1 MTMDANA
8 IAEAARWLVERRSE
22 APRYDGLPESCKPAT
37 LADAHAI
44 QNAAAALLDDP
55 VAGWKVGKSPD
66 GKIAHGA
73 LLRSRVLADGAHVD
87 AATMP
92 LLGVESE
99 VPFRLARD
107 LPSRT
112 TPYSYEEVAD
122 AVVAFPGIE
131 IVDSRFRGYPKPPFL
146 DRLADFMS
154 NGAFVCGRERADW
167 RSLDLAKLEVELT
180 IGGNS
185 IVRSVGGHTAGDP
198 LLPALAW
205 INERRAG
212 LRAGQIIT
220 TGTYTGL
227 HFAQPGQT
235 AVATFTG
242 FGSVTVHFDAPRT

>member
-1 MTMDANA
+1 MDATA
-8 IAEAARWLVERRSE
+8 IAEAARWLVERRHES
-22 APRYDGLPESCKPAT
+22 PRYDGLPEACKPAG

-44 QNAAAALLDDP
+44 QDAATALLGDP

-66 GKIAHGA
+66 GQIAHGA
-73 LLRSRVLADGAHVD
+73 LLRSRILIDGARVD

-92 LLGVESE
+92 LLGVEAE
-99 VPFRLARD
+99 IPFRLTRD
-107 LPSRT
+107 LPARAA
-112 TPYSYEEVAD
+112 PYGYEEVAS

-167 RSLDLAKLEVELT
+167 RSFDLTTLDAELT
-180 IGGNS
+180 IGGKS
-185 IVRSVGGHTAGDP
+185 IVRRIGGHPAGDP

-227 HFAQPGQT
+227 NFAQPGQ
-235 AVATFTG
+235 AVVANFTG
-242 FGSVTVHFDAPRT
+242 FGSVTVHFDAPKA